1 MLNASE
7 LRTDGLVPISE
18 PARAMR
24 ARKMLTI
31 DKLMAAL
38 ADEAV
43 QSWPVVFD
51 HGGFPRGLS
60 AFEPLSGDLAFGSTP
75 AQTLARNVRL
85 TLEGALGQRFARADG
100 DWFIAGPDTP
110 LWVTA
115 SRFTFGSALVGVR
128 KKGFRVVLETAP
140 FDQRMVA

>member
-43 QSWPVVFD
+43 GTFETFYQHSRNGLEDISFLFQPVLPD
-51 HGGFPRGLS
+51 D
-60 AFEPLSGDLAFGSTP
+60 EIPLT
-75 AQTLARNVRL
+75 
-85 TLEGALGQRFARADG
+85 E
-100 DWFIAGPDTP
+100 
-110 LWVTA
+110 
-115 SRFTFGSALVGVR
+115 
-128 KKGFRVVLETAP
+128 
-140 FDQRMVA
+140 RMVAVGEW